1 MPWKLCSLAHM
12 QKLKGGKVSLP
23 RLMPPCL
30 DTGKPFLDSTHAPT
44 HAQPLLSPTH
54 EYGQEEEERW
64 VGATGM
70 MAKEMMGH
78 QRCSA
83 FVRAMRGVC
92 IECVLHAYRFE
103 LLYCLY
109 RLYGL
114 CVYCMYTGLS

>member
-1 MPWKLCSLAHM
+1 MVCIFVQERGLF
-12 QKLKGGKVSLP
+12 
-23 RLMPPCL
+23 
-30 DTGKPFLDSTHAPT
+30 FLITAGFSQRSNTAWVEMEGI
-44 HAQPLLSPTH
+44 Q
-54 EYGQEEEERW
+54 GQEEEERW

-83 FVRAMRGVC
+83 FVRAMRGVS